1 MVKILRG
8 DRIVLGT
15 CYYPEH
21 WDESLWKDDLS
32 RMKKNGVDVIRIA
45 EFAWNKIEPREGDF
59 TFDFFDRFLELTL
72 KADMSVV
79 FATPTATPPAWLS
92 SQYPEI
98 LNARMDGV
106 LLRHGMRR
114 HYNYNSPV
122 YRRFTET
129 IVEKTARHYG
139 PHPSIIGWQ
148 IDNELNCETDEFYSE
163 SDTIAFREFL
173 KRKYGSLD
181 ALNDAWGTVFWNQT
195 YTAWAE
201 IHVPQTT
208 VGNSVNPHRTL
219 DYIRFVSDSA
229 CGFVKLQSDILRKYL
244 KSGDFITTNGIFPS
258 LDSHRM
264 CDESLDFITYDSY
277 PNMAY
282 NLPDSGV
289 QGAAETIPDSG
300 LGDREWSCN
309 LSKARSISP
318 AFGVMEQQSGPGG
331 WTTRMESPAPRP
343 GQMTLWT
350 MQSIAHGADYVGYFR
365 WRTCCMGTEIYWH
378 GILDY
383 SNRDTRRLAE
393 LNDIRKKTDLISAA
407 AGSRY
412 RASFAVLTDYD
423 NIWDARLDVWHGR
436 VHRESEAGIFRA
448 AQTLHSPADYVCFSG
463 PVKLQDLAK
472 YPVLFYPHPVIVTEE
487 RAALLAEYAASGG
500 TLVLGARAGMKD
512 ISGKCPMTKL
522 PGLFRG
528 LSGTDVVDYTL
539 TGPGLPVTADWDG
552 DEIEVPVF
560 NDILEPLADG
570 GAAKVL
576 ASYTKGWYAGKA
588 ALIVNRYGRGSVYY
602 FGGAFSRAA
611 AGVFLKKLNL
621 AEPYRDT
628 IGLPANCEIAVREK
642 ENARFFFVL
651 NYSPEPAVITVRK
664 ELRDLY
670 RGTAVSGGVELPP
683 FGTAVFEE

>member
-1 MVKILRG
+1 MVKILKG
-8 DRIVLGT
+8 DRIILGT

-21 WDESLWKDDLS
+21 WDKSLWKDDLF
-32 RMKKNGVDVIRIA
+32 RMKKNGIEVIRIA

-59 TFDFFDRFLELTL
+59 TFDFFDRFLELAL
-72 KADMSVV
+72 EADMSVI

-92 SQYPEI
+92 DQYPEV

-106 LLRHGMRR
+106 LLRHGGRR

-122 YRRFTET
+122 YRRFTER
-129 IVEKTARHYG
+129 IVEKTAQHYG
-139 PHPSIIGWQ
+139 PHPAVTGWQ
-148 IDNELNCETDEFYSE
+148 IDNELNCETSEFYSE
-163 SDTIAFREFL
+163 SDTTAFREFL
-173 KRKYGSLD
+173 KNKYGSLD
-181 ALNDAWGTVFWNQT
+181 ALNEAWGTVFWNQT

-201 IHVPQTT
+201 IHVPQT
-208 VGNSVNPHRTL
+208 VLCNSANPHRTL

-229 CGFVKLQSDILRKYL
+229 CGFAKLQSDIVRKYL
-244 KSGDFITTNGIFPS
+244 KSGDFITTNGIFPN

-282 NLPDSGV
+282 ELDRNPG
-289 QGAAETIPDSG
+289 GAGREEQRED
-300 LGDREWSCN
+300 LGDREWSRN
-309 LSKARSISP
+309 LARARSVSR

-331 WTTRMESPAPRP
+331 WTTRMESPAPQP

-393 LNDIRKKTDLISAA
+393 LGDIREKTGLISAA

-423 NIWDARLDVWHGR
+423 NVWDAGLDVWHGR
-436 VHRESEAGIFRA
+436 IHRESEAGIFRA
-448 AQTLHSPADYVCFSG
+448 AQILHSPMDYVYLRD
-463 PVKLQDLAK
+463 PVQLKDLAE
-472 YPVLFYPHPVIVTEE
+472 YPVLFYPHPVIATEE
-487 RAALLAEYAASGG
+487 RAALLAEYAAAGG

-512 ISGKCPMTKL
+512 ASGKCPMTKL
-522 PGLFRG
+522 PGVFRD
-528 LSGTDVVDYTL
+528 LSGTDVTDYTL
-539 TGPGLPVTADWDG
+539 TGPGRPVTADWGG

-560 NDILEPLADG
+560 NDILEPLAG
-570 GAAKVL
+570 GAEVL
-576 ASYTKGWYAGKA
+576 ASYTKGWYSGKA
-588 ALIVNRYGRGSVYY
+588 ALIVNKYGKGSVYY

-611 AGVFLKKLNL
+611 ASVFLKKLNL

-628 IGLPANCEIAVREK
+628 VDLPENCEIAVREK
-642 ENARFFFVL
+642 GNARFFFIL
-651 NYSPEPAVITVRK
+651 NYSPEPAVITLKK

-670 RGTAVSGGVELPP
+670 RGETVSGKAELPP
-683 FGTAVFEE
+683 FGTAVFES